1 MSMNYTKLESIHCAL
16 QELQQEFNIPDDHEH
31 LENAFK
37 FTEDL
42 REEQFK
48 QEGLRMKCELCNG
61 VGWIDTFNT
70 EDRVQEIQK
79 CDDCNIFKDDEQARQ
94 EV

>member
-1 MSMNYTKLESIHCAL
+1 MTNKIKLESIHSAL

-42 REEQFK
+42 REEHFNK
-48 QEGLRMKCELCNG
+48 RREL
-61 VGWIDTFNT
+61 
-70 EDRVQEIQK
+70 
-79 CDDCNIFKDDEQARQ
+79 
-94 EV
+94 

>member
-1 MSMNYTKLESIHCAL
+1 MKAYIETDEQYLKRVNKIKLVKLESIHSAL

-42 REEQFK
+42 REDYYK
-48 QEGLRMKCELCNG
+48 GGN
-61 VGWIDTFNT
+61 
-70 EDRVQEIQK
+70 
-79 CDDCNIFKDDEQARQ
+79 DE
-94 EV
+94 

>member
-1 MSMNYTKLESIHCAL
+1 MSIETNLKINKKHIVKNIKSITNNIKLESIHCAL

-42 REEQFK
+42 REDYFE
-48 QEGLRMKCELCNG
+48 
-61 VGWIDTFNT
+61 
-70 EDRVQEIQK
+70 
-79 CDDCNIFKDDEQARQ
+79 
-94 EV
+94 EVSN

>member
-1 MSMNYTKLESIHCAL
+1 MKVYIETDEQYLKRVNKIKLESIHSAL

-42 REEQFK
+42 REEHL
-48 QEGLRMKCELCNG
+48 EE
-61 VGWIDTFNT
+61 
-70 EDRVQEIQK
+70 E
-79 CDDCNIFKDDEQARQ
+79 DDE
-94 EV
+94 

>member
-1 MSMNYTKLESIHCAL
+1 MKAYIETDEQYLKRVNKVKLESIQSAL

-48 QEGLRMKCELCNG
+48 QEEL
-61 VGWIDTFNT
+61 I
-70 EDRVQEIQK
+70 
-79 CDDCNIFKDDEQARQ
+79 
-94 EV
+94 

>member
-1 MSMNYTKLESIHCAL
+1 MKAYIETNIEYLERKHQQHYKHLTWDEFITNEKLELVHVAI

-42 REEQFK
+42 RENYFE
-48 QEGLRMKCELCNG
+48 EVNCE
-61 VGWIDTFNT
+61 
-70 EDRVQEIQK
+70 
-79 CDDCNIFKDDEQARQ
+79 
-94 EV
+94 

>member
-1 MSMNYTKLESIHCAL
+1 MKAYIETDEQYLKRVNKIKLESIHCAL

-42 REEQFK
+42 REKYFE
-48 QEGLRMKCELCNG
+48 
-61 VGWIDTFNT
+61 
-70 EDRVQEIQK
+70 
-79 CDDCNIFKDDEQARQ
+79 
-94 EV
+94 EVKLWATK

>member
-1 MSMNYTKLESIHCAL
+1 MKIKVKNIKAITNNIKLESLPCAL

-42 REEQFK
+42 REDYFEK
-48 QEGLRMKCELCNG
+48 VSE
-61 VGWIDTFNT
+61 
-70 EDRVQEIQK
+70 
-79 CDDCNIFKDDEQARQ
+79 
-94 EV
+94 

>member
-1 MSMNYTKLESIHCAL
+1 MTNKIKLESIHSAL

-42 REEQFK
+42 RENYFE
-48 QEGLRMKCELCNG
+48 EVNCE
-61 VGWIDTFNT
+61 
-70 EDRVQEIQK
+70 
-79 CDDCNIFKDDEQARQ
+79 
-94 EV
+94 

>member
-1 MSMNYTKLESIHCAL
+1 MMKAYIETDEQYLKRVNKIKLVKLESIHSAL

-42 REEQFK
+42 REDYYK
-48 QEGLRMKCELCNG
+48 GGN
-61 VGWIDTFNT
+61 
-70 EDRVQEIQK
+70 
-79 CDDCNIFKDDEQARQ
+79 DE
-94 EV
+94 